1 MGLTYTPMENM
12 VLRAY
17 VARGFGIPTL
27 ASTFG
32 DGFFFVANPALKM
45 ETVWSYTLGFETT
58 ILRYAW
64 LKAAFFRH
72 DISDLVG
79 SAQLPDGRSTFVNL
93 GKQRRQGVEVE
104 VKSMPVFNTSLTF
117 GYAFVD
123 ATDRE
128 TGETIHGVAR
138 NTYDVG
144 LQYDDRK
151 SLRATLKGHYIQWNT
166 ESLDNGRY
174 TAMIWDLYIS
184 KKVFT
189 FADERKAI
197 EAFFSAHNLFNGAQ
211 YPTYPFRN
219 PRRWFEGGV
228 RFYF

>member
-1 MGLTYTPMENM
+1 MGVTFTPVENT

-17 VARGFGIPTL
+17 VARGFSIPPL

-32 DGFFFVANPALKM
+32 DGFFSVANPNLEM
-45 ETVWSYTLGFETT
+45 ETVWSYSVGFETT
-58 ILRYAW
+58 LLRYAW
-64 LKAAFFRH
+64 LKATLFRH
-72 DISDLVG
+72 DISDLLG
-79 SAQLPDGRSTFVNL
+79 SAQLTDGRFTSANQ

-104 VKSMPVFNTSLTF
+104 VKTMPVFNTSLTF

-123 ATDRE
+123 AEDRE
-128 TGETIHGVAR
+128 TDETIPLVAR

-151 SLRATLKGHYIQWNT
+151 GFRGVLKGHYIQWHG
-166 ESLDNGRY
+166 EPADNGRY
-174 TAMIWDLYIS
+174 TAMIWDLYLT

-189 FADERKAI
+189 FSDERRAV

-211 YPTYPFRN
+211 YASFPFRN

-228 RFYF
+228 RFFF